1 MASPRPSPQ
10 PRSHPP
16 SRRQSA
22 AIGIARVV
30 CILGIVYVH
39 AWAGMSGDALR
50 AMARTGQ
57 GVLRWAVA
65 ELFGLSAVPLLSV
78 ISGWL
83 VAPSL
88 ARRGLRAF
96 YAGKARTILLPM
108 LIWNALA
115 LLVVSGAA
123 WLGWLA
129 ALAPTGWGWVLNE
142 LTAIAQPNEI
152 NVQMPFL
159 RDLFVCMILAPLLVR
174 APDRALALVIVLSL
188 AWSIAGLAL
197 YVLLRP
203 AILVFFCVG
212 ILARRHD
219 WARRVAERPLW
230 QSGAGY
236 ALFAAIEIG
245 LQVGGASVDR
255 PHLLAAIDLMMR
267 LATATFAW
275 SLVWRFAGTRAGDAV
290 LRLEPYAFLLFC
302 DQLILIWVGGPAIG
316 LLTGPLGAPLY
327 PLYLLLQPVLVLG
340 ATLVVGR
347 VLTALSPA
355 LAALLSGG
363 RLSASRLAADRVRV
377 A

>member
-1 MASPRPSPQ
+1 MPNPEASPQ
-10 PRSHPP
+10 PHPP

-22 AIGIARVV
+22 AIGIARVA

-39 AWAGMSGDALR
+39 AWTGMSGDALR
-50 AMARTGQ
+50 AMAGTWQ
-57 GVLRWAVA
+57 GMLRWAVA

-88 ARRGLRAF
+88 ARRGLGAF

-115 LLVVSGAA
+115 LLIVSGAA

-129 ALAPTGWGWVLNE
+129 APQPSSWGWVVNE
-142 LTAIAQPNEI
+142 LTAIARPNEI
-152 NVQMPFL
+152 DVQMPFL
-159 RDLFVCMILAPLLVR
+159 RDLFVCMILSPVLVR
-174 APDRALALVIVLSL
+174 ASGRVLGLVIVLAL
-188 AWSIAGLAL
+188 GWSIAGLAL

-230 QSGAGY
+230 LTGTGY
-236 ALFAAIEIG
+236 ALFAAIEIW
-245 LQVGGASVDR
+245 LQIGGASVDR

-275 SLVWRFAGTRAGDAV
+275 SLVWRLAGTRAGDMA

-302 DQLILIWVGGPAIG
+302 DQLILIWTGGPAIG

-340 ATLVVGR
+340 ATLLVGR
-347 VLTALSPA
+347 LLTALSPA

-363 RLSASRLAADRVRV
+363 RLSAKRLAADRAR
-377 A
+377 AS